1 MDNLKILFIG
11 NSFAVDTTDQA
22 AQVAKT
28 LGVKKVKLG
37 TLYAGGCA
45 IGMHYEHATKD
56 IPLYIYY
63 ENEGDGWKETYEYKI
78 SDAIKS
84 DEWDWIVLNHGT
96 AGTNR
101 YTSPECYEK
110 LAPLIEYVRSLAPK
124 GVKIAYSL
132 TWMGEPYH
140 DHHEI
145 KSYNG
150 DTATMR
156 KNMVEVTKQTVLK
169 CDIDRI
175 IPTGTAI
182 ENARTSKIGLLTRDG
197 YHLSLGVGRYI
208 AALTFISTLTGLAID
223 HIDYAPEG
231 ISEYEK
237 KVAIESVN
245 NAKKTIFDITKSVVE

>member
-1 MDNLKILFIG
+1 MESLKILFIG

-22 AQVAKT
+22 AQVAKA
-28 LGVKKVKLG
+28 LGVKKIKIG

-45 IGMHYEHATKD
+45 IGMHYEHAIKD
-56 IPLYIYY
+56 IPLYVYY
-63 ENEGDGWKETYEYKI
+63 QNEGEGWTETYEYKI

-84 DEWDWIVLNHGT
+84 DDWDWIVLNHGT

-110 LAPLIEYVRSLAPK
+110 LDPLIDYVKNLAPK
-124 GVKIAYSL
+124 NVKIAYNL

-169 CDIDRI
+169 AKIDVL
-175 IPTGTAI
+175 IPTGTAV
-182 ENARTSKIGLLTRDG
+182 ENARTANIGLLTRDG

-208 AALTFISTLTGLAID
+208 AALTFISTLTGLPIED
-223 HIDYAPEG
+223 IEWTPEG
-231 ISEYEK
+231 VSEREK
-237 KVAIESVN
+237 KVAIESVL
-245 NAKKTIFDITKSVVE
+245 NAKKTIFDITKSQIE